1 MNRPAS
7 RMFRQ
12 VPCGVL
18 PAERIRYPTVGRSG
32 SHQEGMSLRFVT
44 TRPGRPTGNQAR
56 DQRCQ
61 AAPAGTRAAGAEPEH
76 LDGIGLVAMLND
88 LLQLEHDALPAYQIA
103 IAGLRNPAQRDRLR
117 AFRDDH
123 RRHVNELTALI
134 QARGG
139 VPLRLP
145 HLPTGIFKLLVQ
157 MAGLPGG
164 DRAILLAFKANEWQS
179 QEKYGRR
186 AAEDTGHAPEL
197 AAFLRRAA
205 EDEARHYAW
214 VCDALEGMGVGR
226 GTLLGAA
233 NSAFARFHGTL
244 ADGIEGAGRLA
255 MEGIARVTRPG

>member
-1 MNRPAS
+1 
-7 RMFRQ
+7 
-12 VPCGVL
+12 
-18 PAERIRYPTVGRSG
+18 
-32 SHQEGMSLRFVT
+32 MSLRFVT

-103 IAGLRNPAQRDRLR
+103 IAGLRNPAQRDRLL

-123 RRHVNELTALI
+123 RRHVDELTALI
-134 QARGG
+134 QAHGG

-255 MEGIARVTRPG
+255 LEAMARVTRPG

>member
-1 MNRPAS
+1 MP
-7 RMFRQ
+7 
-12 VPCGVL
+12 L
-18 PAERIRYPTVGRSG
+18 RS
-32 SHQEGMSLRFVT
+32 VT
-44 TRPGRPTGNQAR
+44 TRPGKPPDNQAR
-56 DQRCQ
+56 DKPRQ
-61 AAPAGTRAAGAEPEH
+61 AVSAGSGAANNEPGH
-76 LDGIGLVAMLND
+76 RDVARDDVGLVAMLND

-103 IAGLRNPAQRDRLR
+103 IAGLRNSAPRDRLK

-123 RRHVNELTALI
+123 LRHVDELTALI

-157 MAGLPGG
+157 LSGLPGG

-179 QEKYGRR
+179 QEKYRRR
-186 AAEDTGHAPEL
+186 AAENAGHEPAL

-214 VCDALEGMGVGR
+214 VCSALEEMGLGR
-226 GTLLGAA
+226 GTLIGAA
-233 NSAFARFHGTL
+233 NSAFARFHGIL
-244 ADGIEGAGRLA
+244 ADGIEGVGRVT